1 VPIEEEAD
9 MLRRFLVLL
18 SLAAL
23 FAIALG
29 ATAPL
34 EKELKR
40 KVITSG
46 GKRASRSGREVRLT
60 LGQPVSGKS
69 SNAEHTVRHGF
80 WTEKKTGPATAVE
93 DPPPTLPKSYRLD
106 QNHPN
111 PFNPRTT
118 ISYALPKEGHV
129 LLSVYDVRGRR
140 VATLVNQTQSAGEHS
155 HVFAPVDLAS
165 GVYFYQLKAPG
176 FEQVRRLVLAR

>member
-1 VPIEEEAD
+1 

-18 SLAAL
+18 SLSA
-23 FAIALG
+23 FFVIALG

-34 EKELKR
+34 EKEIKREIIASGVKKTSRAER
-40 KVITSG
+40 KV
-46 GKRASRSGREVRLT
+46 RHT
-60 LGQPVSGKS
+60 LGQAVSGSS
-69 SNAEHTVRHGF
+69 SNPELVVRHGF
-80 WTEKKTGPATAVE
+80 WARKGSGPATAVE
-93 DPPPTLPKSYRLD
+93 DPTPSLPKSTRLD

-118 ISYALPKEGHV
+118 ISYALSEEGHV
-129 LLSVYDVRGRR
+129 TLNVYDVRGRR

-155 HVFAPVDLAS
+155 LVFAPEDLAS

-176 FEQVRRLVLAR
+176 FQQVRRLVLAR

>member
-1 VPIEEEAD
+1 

-18 SLAAL
+18 SLAVL

-46 GKRASRSGREVRLT
+46 GKRASRSGREVLLT
-60 LGQPVSGKS
+60 LGQPATGTASDGQI
-69 SNAEHTVRHGF
+69 TVRHGF
-80 WTEKKTGPATAVE
+80 LSKERKGPATAVE
-93 DPPPTLPKSYRLD
+93 DPTPTLPKSYRLD

-118 ISYALPKEGHV
+118 ISYALPADGHV
-129 LLSVYDVRGRR
+129 LLSLYDVRGRR

-155 HVFAPVDLAS
+155 LVFAPADLAS